1 MPRAASARKRKTAA
15 KSAERL
21 AGKRIDELEDSSAS
35 KVEKTRR
42 KKRLLQGPEEFRTL
56 RGSKPA
62 QAKKR
67 PVKKPAK

>member
-1 MPRAASARKRKTAA
+1 MPKTASARKRKTAA

-42 KKRLLQGPEEFRTL
+42 KKRLLKGPEEFRTL
-56 RGSKPA
+56 QSGNARPR
-62 QAKKR
+62 KR
-67 PVKKPAK
+67 K